1 MSEVQSSPVALR
13 LFHQHDGFVP
23 VQEETVE
30 ERAGYLGDGTPQLTG
45 NLFGKVTPVIG
56 PEIDGTVLQLVW
68 AAEFPSPCF
77 LFFRRCLLS
86 VAV

>member
-1 MSEVQSSPVALR
+1 MMGLFQFKRKLLKKELVTSETLHLSKLVICL
-13 LFHQHDGFVP
+13 
-23 VQEETVE
+23 
-30 ERAGYLGDGTPQLTG
+30 
-45 NLFGKVTPVIG
+45 GKVTPIIG

-77 LFFRRCLLS
+77 LFFRRRLLS